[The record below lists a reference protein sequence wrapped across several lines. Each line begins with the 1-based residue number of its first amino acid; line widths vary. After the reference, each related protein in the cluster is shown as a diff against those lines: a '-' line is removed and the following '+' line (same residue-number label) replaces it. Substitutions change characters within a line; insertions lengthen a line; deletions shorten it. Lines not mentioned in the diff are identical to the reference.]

1 MDKRIAEQLFIQL
14 ERYVKKEY
22 KEEVAMIIDV
32 FLEDTF
38 SKEEFQRL
46 YKYLLEKVEEN
57 KQEQVYQMMKQKMGI

>member
-32 FLEDTF
+32 FLEDEF

-46 YKYLLEKVEEN
+46 YMYLLEKVEES
-57 KQEQVYQMMKQKMGI
+57 KQEQLKELLKQKIA

>member
-46 YKYLLEKVEEN
+46 YVYLLEKVDES
-57 KQEQVYQMMKQKMGI
+57 KQEQLRQMLKQKIV

>member
-1 MDKRIAEQLFIQL
+1 MDKRMAEQLFIQL

-32 FLEDTF
+32 FLEDSF

-46 YKYLLEKVEEN
+46 YVYLLEKVDES
-57 KQEQVYQMMKQKMGI
+57 KQEQLRQMLK

>member
-1 MDKRIAEQLFIQL
+1 MDKRMAEQLFIQL

-32 FLEDTF
+32 FLEDSF

-46 YKYLLEKVEEN
+46 YVYLLEKVDES
-57 KQEQVYQMMKQKMGI
+57 KQEQLRQMLKQKMA

>member
-1 MDKRIAEQLFIQL
+1 MDKRMAEQLFIQL

-32 FLEDTF
+32 FLEDSF

-46 YKYLLEKVEEN
+46 YVYLLEKVDES
-57 KQEQVYQMMKQKMGI
+57 KQEQLRQMLKQKMT